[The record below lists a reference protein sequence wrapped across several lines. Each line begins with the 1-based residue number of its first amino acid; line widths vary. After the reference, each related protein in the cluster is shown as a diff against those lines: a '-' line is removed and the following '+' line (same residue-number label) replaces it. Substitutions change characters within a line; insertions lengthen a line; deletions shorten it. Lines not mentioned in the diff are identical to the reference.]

1 MRERPVKIIE
11 IDFALERELVK
22 KIEELK
28 GNCSSWIDD
37 CCRPQAK
44 PEELSCDV
52 EILTILT
59 SAVIKSD
66 GMDTICMENSKIKGG
81 EARGRARSAIM
92 A

>member
-1 MRERPVKIIE
+1 MRERPVKIVE
-11 IDFALERELVK
+11 IDFALKGELVK
-22 KIEELK
+22 KIEELE
-28 GNCSSWIDD
+28 GDCSPWIDD
-37 CCRPQAK
+37 SCRPQAE

-59 SAVIKSD
+59 STVIKSD

-81 EARGRARSAIM
+81 EARGRAGSAVM